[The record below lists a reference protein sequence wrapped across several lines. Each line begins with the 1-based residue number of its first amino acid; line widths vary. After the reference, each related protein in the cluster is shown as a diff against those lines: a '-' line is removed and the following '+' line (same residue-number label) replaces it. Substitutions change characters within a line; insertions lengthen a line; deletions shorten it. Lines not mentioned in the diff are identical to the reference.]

1 MKAAVWYGKDDLR
14 IEDVPLPKIDNY
26 ECLLAVKYC
35 GLCKT
40 DVKKIKDI
48 ILGTKGK
55 LEPPRV
61 FGHEIVGEIYKVGKK
76 VKKWKEGDRVA
87 IYHHV
92 PCNNCYYCYN
102 LQFTS
107 CETYKSIDTSSGIG
121 KPSGGGFGEFV
132 KVPYLI
138 LEKGTIKIPDGVDFE
153 TAVFME
159 PTNCCLK
166 GIDKANI
173 KVGDTVA
180 IIGQGPIGLTLD
192 QLAILNGAKVIG
204 VDLVDYRLRKAE
216 SFGVEH
222 TINAAKV
229 NSAEIIKEIT
239 NNIGVDKTIVA
250 VEEPAAIK
258 QAIKYTRPGGIIVFF
273 SEFGGE
279 SGHVTEKDL
288 GREIVDGIYGKELTV
303 VGSYSS
309 SFLRHLD
316 AANLVFSGKIN
327 TKDLI
332 SHIVSLEELP
342 KMIDLVS
349 RRRPTPWDMITN
361 EMYISIDV
369 EPPQEERTF
378 KVLVKP

>member
-1 MKAAVWYGKDDLR
+1 MKAAVWYGKDDIR
-14 IEDVPLPKIDNY
+14 VEDVPLPKIDDY
-26 ECLLAVKYC
+26 ECLLEVKYC

-48 ILGTKGK
+48 TLTTKGK
-55 LEPPRV
+55 IDPPRV

-76 VKKWKEGDRVA
+76 VKNWKEGDRVA

-107 CETYKSIDTSSGIG
+107 CETYKTIDTSSSVG

-132 KVPYLI
+132 RVPHLI
-138 LEKGTIKIPDGVDFE
+138 LEKGTIRIPDDVDYKR
-153 TAVFME
+153 AVFME

-166 GIDKANI
+166 GIDKADVKI
-173 KVGDTVA
+173 GDTIA

-192 QLAILNGAKVIG
+192 QLALLNGAKVVG
-204 VDLVDYRLRKAE
+204 VDLVDYRLRKAK
-216 SFGVEH
+216 SLGVEH
-222 TINAAKV
+222 VVNAAKV
-229 NSAEIIKEIT
+229 NSVEVIKGIT

-250 VEEPAAIK
+250 VEESAAVR
-258 QAIKYTRPGGIIVFF
+258 QAIKYTRPGGTVVFF

-279 SGHVTEKDL
+279 SGYAGEEGL
-288 GREIVDGIYGKELTV
+288 GREIIDGIYSKELTV
-303 VGSYSS
+303 IGSYSS

-316 AANLVFSGKIN
+316 AANLVFLGKIK
-327 TKDLI
+327 TEELI
-332 SHIVSLEELP
+332 SHIISLEELS
-342 KMIDLVS
+342 KFVNIVS
-349 RRRPTPWDMITN
+349 RRRPTLWDEIVNNT
-361 EMYISIDV
+361 IV
-369 EPPQEERTF
+369 EDTDPPENERTF